1 MKTLSSSWR
10 IRSLPCLLCFVV
22 FAAAYL
28 VSTLVLVWRIHT
40 DVPTN
45 LRDGDGCGLACTLA
59 SFQEAPKVKSSRE
72 NNSNYTVLFRDF
84 VGSPEEHN
92 TTVDGLPL
100 PGPFYQ
106 DKLYAVGARLTT
118 SFEHDDD
125 SVHATLFL
133 MPGDFWRRKKSDE
146 IRCQINALNN
156 GVNGTLLPHNKIIST
171 LTFYVEVTGCQ
182 TCGGPI
188 AMEYIPAIHGDVNV
202 VNVTMI
208 YTADLSP
215 FVKRTHLSRV
225 LKEKQ
230 TKRIGSSGST
240 EKEKAIRLS
249 FSLEADDKSSI
260 LGFGK
265 RLTHL
270 ATVDIPLSTGVVGHG
285 GPHIRAA
292 SSNAA
297 GKETLSNELLSPSLI
312 AQKPVGVSLC
322 VAVYGEETMR
332 HLPEFVLHHLNVGF
346 EHIVVG
352 VLQTHLGSDVIQKA
366 KSVLSPF
373 LQQGTVVLAGMGLGS
388 DLSCEINIEKNH
400 FYNSCLYHSKGLAKY
415 MGIWDIDEYW
425 LPPLTTEEWLLPG
438 KDLTGRMPD
447 AIESLNRR
455 LGQDYWTNSYYS
467 KVPSILTVMESI
479 QAYQSL
485 NHCGEDWCFHAFPS
499 KTAFRRRIQNEN
511 GKDVLVDGNSRTFT
525 IHGDFERRDEEV
537 DSEWSKSVTVTKNAH
552 IAGIHMSGSCRWP
565 SRSPDLFINWWDVTW
580 NDEPYYDARYLE
592 QCRNL
597 RIEGFGLIHHFYS
610 LNRMRPYDISDYNEE
625 LPIDEYAENFSP
637 TVQRQ
642 LELLQAG
649 M

>member
-1 MKTLSSSWR
+1 M
-10 IRSLPCLLCFVV
+10 
-22 FAAAYL
+22 
-28 VSTLVLVWRIHT
+28 STLVLLHRIHT
-40 DVPTN
+40 NAPTN
-45 LRDGDGCGLACTLA
+45 LRDGGGCGVACTLGG
-59 SFQEAPKVKSSRE
+59 FQGAPKVKSSRE
-72 NNSNYTVLFRDF
+72 EENNSNYNYNYTALLFRDF

-92 TTVDGLPL
+92 TTVDGLPI

-106 DKLYAVGARLTT
+106 DKLYLVGARLTT
-118 SFEHDDD
+118 SFEQDDD

-133 MPGDFWRRKKSDE
+133 MPGDFWRRKKDGE

-156 GVNGTLLPHNKIIST
+156 GDNGTLLSHNKVIST
-171 LTFYVEVTGCQ
+171 LKFYVEVEGCL
-182 TCGGPI
+182 TCGGPV

-240 EKEKAIRLS
+240 DKEKAIRLS
-249 FSLEADDKSSI
+249 FSLEADDNSSVS
-260 LGFGK
+260 GFFQLAPGK

-285 GPHIRAA
+285 GPQIRTA

-297 GKETLSNELLSPSLI
+297 GRETLSNELLSPSLI
-312 AQKPVGVSLC
+312 THEPLGVSLC

-352 VLQTHLGSDVIQKA
+352 VLRTHLGSNLIEKA
-366 KSVLSPF
+366 QSVLSPF

-388 DLSCEINIEKNH
+388 EPDLSCEINIEKIH
-400 FYNSCLYHSKGLAKY
+400 FYNSCLYHSKGLVKY

-438 KDLTGRMPD
+438 KDLTVRMSD
-447 AIESLNRR
+447 AIKSLNRR

-525 IHGDFERRDEEV
+525 IHGDFERREEEV
-537 DSEWSKSVTVTKNAH
+537 DSEWSKSVTRTKNAH

-565 SRSPDLFINWWDVTW
+565 SRSLDLFINWWDVTW

-610 LNRMRPYDISDYNEE
+610 LNRVRPYDISDYNEE

-637 TVQRQ
+637 TVKKQ
-642 LELLQAG
+642 LELLNAG
-649 M
+649 I